1 MTTAHRPTW
10 KPAVGGSEQ
19 GGNKITVPTRQYS
32 SKDIPGYTS
41 LKSRVFAKQEKDNQ
55 MNKVEDHEEDLPQKK
70 VKMDYYQSYML
81 KKKEKEE
88 QIQAQ
93 IDKDKEL

>member
-41 LKSRVFAKQEKDNQ
+41 LKSRVFAKQEKDN
-55 MNKVEDHEEDLPQKK
+55 
-70 VKMDYYQSYML
+70 
-81 KKKEKEE
+81 
-88 QIQAQ
+88 
-93 IDKDKEL
+93 